1 MPSLRNKELRRPL
14 QLCTGGEL
22 LFVALHFPVVL
33 EGGEE
38 LFEKFPGVRKRV
50 FRFFISYILL
60 SWFRPLLS
68 QPFRMVEEGKR

>member
-38 LFEKFPGVRKRV
+38 LFEKFPGVPQRV
-50 FRFFISYILL
+50 FRFFISYFLL
-60 SWFRPLLS
+60 SWLPLLIS
-68 QPFRMVEEGKR
+68 RPCRMVEEGKR